1 MCKTIKPI
9 TDKKREKGEEGSR
22 EEGRGFKKKKRRK
35 EGERE
40 VGWT

>member
-9 TDKKREKGEEGSR
+9 TGKEGERGEEGSR
-22 EEGRGFKKKKRRK
+22 EKGRGLKKKRRK

>member
-9 TDKKREKGEEGSR
+9 TGKKGERGEEGSKRR
-22 EEGRGFKKKKRRK
+22 EEDFKIKRRK